1 VIDERVGTRLG
12 NYRIESLI
20 GQGGMGVVYLAQHL
34 RMSTR
39 KAAIKVLAENL
50 ASDEEFR
57 ERFIRESD
65 LAGSLDH
72 PNIIPVYD
80 ADETNG
86 LLYIAMRF
94 VEGTDLKAVLEQE
107 GRLHAGRTLAV
118 LEQVA
123 SALDFAHERGLVH
136 RDVKPGNI
144 MIEARHSDANPERVF
159 LADFGLVK
167 RINSQSKLTHTGYF
181 IGTLDYAAPEVFR
194 GGELDGRADVYALG
208 CVLFE
213 CLSGSAPFPGTV
225 ESVMYGHLMNE
236 PPILSS
242 ERPDLPPSLDG
253 VVQRALAKSKE
264 DRYPTCHAL
273 VTAARDALSGPAH
286 RQLRDP
292 ATHLEVDVGEPR
304 LVVGHPT
311 EGAKGVAHRSLDD
324 ARGPYAD
331 ELPARLVGGPSIKA

>member
-1 VIDERVGTRLG
+1 
-12 NYRIESLI
+12 
-20 GQGGMGVVYLAQHL
+20 
-34 RMSTR
+34 
-39 KAAIKVLAENL
+39 AENL

-72 PNIIPVYD
+72 PKIIPVDD

-194 GGELDGRADVYALG
+194 GGELDGRADVYA
-208 CVLFE
+208 
-213 CLSGSAPFPGTV
+213 
-225 ESVMYGHLMNE
+225 
-236 PPILSS
+236 
-242 ERPDLPPSLDG
+242 
-253 VVQRALAKSKE
+253 
-264 DRYPTCHAL
+264 
-273 VTAARDALSGPAH
+273 
-286 RQLRDP
+286 
-292 ATHLEVDVGEPR
+292 
-304 LVVGHPT
+304 
-311 EGAKGVAHRSLDD
+311 
-324 ARGPYAD
+324 
-331 ELPARLVGGPSIKA
+331 